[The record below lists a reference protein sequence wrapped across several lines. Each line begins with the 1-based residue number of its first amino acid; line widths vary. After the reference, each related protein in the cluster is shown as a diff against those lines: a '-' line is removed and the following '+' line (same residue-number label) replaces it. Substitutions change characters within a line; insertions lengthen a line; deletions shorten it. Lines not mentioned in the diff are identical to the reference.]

1 MTSCAPT
8 NWHTYYPN
16 APKRTSLFWGKTP
29 VYFADGTFIE
39 ATIISGIDL
48 IQGSNPNS
56 IDAINTLIQVV
67 NFPFSRQPTITTLK

>member
-56 IDAINTLIQVV
+56 IDAINTLNKLLISLLAV
-67 NFPFSRQPTITTLK
+67 NQLLQH